1 MIFFSLKNKKKHA
14 KVKSMKAQWHEV
26 DDFHEDLKL
35 KTRLTKWV
43 SRGER
48 KTMGTIV
55 IQEWYSV
62 VYDNEGKKSQGT
74 SKTNFYVFRNGDQNI

>member
-1 MIFFSLKNKKKHA
+1 
-14 KVKSMKAQWHEV
+14 MKAQWHEV

-55 IQEWYSV
+55 IQKWYSV
-62 VYDNEGKKSQGT
+62 VYDNEGKNHRERVKLIST
-74 SKTNFYVFRNGDQNI
+74 FSEMAIKTFSG